1 MSTIK
6 TTLGMSRR
14 NNEFALGFHAL
25 VLTAVAYILLAF
37 SKNSNLPPD
46 LAVILGSMFGL
57 YIVAH
62 IALRKLAPNAD
73 GTLLP
78 IVAML
83 NGIGFVTISR
93 LDNAVARNQAVW
105 TAVGVGLFILTLV
118 VVRDIRVLE
127 RNRYTCA
134 FLGVGLLLVPLLPR
148 PIGVTINGARI
159 WARLGPIS
167 FQPGEIAT
175 ILLVVFFAGYLVDTR
190 ELLSRNSKRVGR
202 LGMPDPRHIAPIVA
216 IWALSMLVLVFEKD
230 LGSSLLQFCVFAS
243 MLYIATSRSRYVWGG
258 LAIFS
263 VSAYAAY
270 QLFDHVQVR
279 VTTWL
284 NPWPTSR
291 EGGYQVIQSWYG
303 FANGGISGRGLGLGS
318 PDRIPVAV
326 SDFILAAIG
335 EELGLFGSAAI
346 ILLVLLL
353 VGTGLRIAVDQS
365 DPFTKLLVS
374 GLTVILGVQTF
385 VIVGGVTRL
394 IPLTGVTLPFVSYG
408 GSSLIGNF
416 VVLALLA
423 RASSNTAS
431 RKHKVR
437 TS

>member
-1 MSTIK
+1 MSVARTA
-6 TTLGMSRR
+6 LGRTRR
-14 NNEFALGFHAL
+14 NHEFALGFHAL
-25 VLTAVAYILLAF
+25 VVIAVGYVLLAF
-37 SKNSNLPPD
+37 SKDANLPPD

-57 YIVAH
+57 YIGAH

-93 LDNAVARNQAVW
+93 LDNAIARNQAVW
-105 TAVGVGLFILTLV
+105 SAVGVGLFILTLIV
-118 VVRDIRVLE
+118 VHDIRVLE

-134 FLGVGLLLVPLLPR
+134 FVGVGLLLLPLIPS
-148 PIGVTINGARI
+148 PVGVTLNGARI
-159 WARLGPIS
+159 WARIGPIS
-167 FQPGEIAT
+167 FQPGEIAK

-190 ELLSRNSKRVGR
+190 ELLSRSSRRVGR
-202 LGMPDPRHIAPIVA
+202 LRIPDPRHIAPLIA
-216 IWALSMLVLVFEKD
+216 IWALSMLVLVFEQD

-243 MLYIATSRSRYVWGG
+243 MLYIATGRSRYVWGG
-258 LAIFS
+258 LTIFS
-263 VSAYAAY
+263 LSAFAAY
-270 QLFDHVQVR
+270 KWFDHVQVR
-279 VTTWL
+279 VTTWI

-291 EGGYQVIQSWYG
+291 TGGYQIIQSWYA
-303 FANGGISGRGLGLGS
+303 FANGGVSGRGIGLGS

-335 EELGLFGSAAI
+335 EELGLFGSVAI
-346 ILLVLLL
+346 VLMVLLL
-353 VGTGLRIAVDQS
+353 VGSGLRIAIDQHE
-365 DPFTKLLVS
+365 PFTKLLVS
-374 GLTVILGVQTF
+374 GLTIILGVQTF

-416 VVLALLA
+416 IVVALLA
-423 RASSNTAS
+423 RASDSTTG
-431 RKHKVR
+431 RRQRVQVP
-437 TS
+437 